1 MNQYR
6 IFQICFGTLACLL
19 CSYAGYIFVKRDEFD
34 CNQPLVMW
42 MFISLNL
49 YAAGC
54 ILGMLGITEITPGWR
69 KRAFDVIFGIFCLST
84 LIMTAVGVVLM
95 YHFGNSCE
103 QNSYNHWILLLWI
116 ALNCICSE

>member
-1 MNQYR
+1 M
-6 IFQICFGTLACLL
+6 
-19 CSYAGYIFVKRDEFD
+19 FVKRDEFD

-42 MFISLNL
+42 MFISLNM
-49 YAAGC
+49 YAGGC
-54 ILGMLGITEITPGWR
+54 ILGMLGITVITPGWR
-69 KRAFDVIFGIFCLST
+69 KRAFEVACGIFCLAT

-95 YHFGNSCE
+95 YNFGNSCE